1 MRHFKHVGLS
11 TAIGL
16 AALLACSQPASA
28 FSSTGAVSMQATQLI
43 ARQTQTS
50 FIDVDGSSGPSQ
62 GDEIVVSG
70 DLLRNSVPVGNYGE
84 VCTMTRT
91 APDDEFDLQCTGSL
105 LLAEGD
111 ITFQG
116 RFTSTAAAPA
126 TSSSRSPEAPGST
139 AKPPAT
145 SKPSTSVPQIRS
157 STSTSA
163 TDTVGDASPSGSAT
177 SPAVP
182 LPRPSAHDSAENSTR
197 SRPFSRLASNP
208 RSLVHGRP

>member
-116 RFTSTAAAPA
+116 RFTSTAAGPGDIKFAITGGTGEYREA
-126 TSSSRSPEAPGST
+126 TGYIQA
-139 AKPPAT
+139 
-145 SKPSTSVPQIRS
+145 VNV
-157 STSTSA
+157 SA
-163 TDTVGDASPSGSAT
+163 TDTQLNLNLS
-177 SPAVP
+177 
-182 LPRPSAHDSAENSTR
+182 H
-197 SRPFSRLASNP
+197 
-208 RSLVHGRP
+208 